1 MSPEQISG
9 KEVDQRSDL
18 FSVGVIAYEIISGMK
33 PFTGSGLSDVLYD
46 VVNRKER
53 PLTEVSDA
61 PEWCAEYVARL
72 LAKSP
77 ADRFATASD
86 AARELR
92 YRLKE
97 NVLEGGDEPIPVQL
111 SIRQERTPDETPTTP
126 IRVEVVPER
135 WGTFDRHIPRRL
147 AVAVIGSTL
156 LATGGVIFFLQSRVS
171 DEKPQSSHSS
181 AQLAEFE
188 QTEAQLREATLL
200 YEAGAFEE
208 SRRRFDDYLAR
219 YPQSTVAREGRQ
231 RAEEALEQSRRA
243 DAPRITEDRRTP
255 RSKTGMSAARNERKD
270 ERPSFWKR
278 VKSWFSWKKS

>member
-1 MSPEQISG
+1 
-9 KEVDQRSDL
+9 
-18 FSVGVIAYEIISGMK
+18 
-33 PFTGSGLSDVLYD
+33 
-46 VVNRKER
+46 
-53 PLTEVSDA
+53 VSDA

-72 LAKSP
+72 LQKSP

-126 IRVEVVPER
+126 IRVEMVPER

-188 QTEAQLREATLL
+188 QKEAQLREATLL

-255 RSKTGMSAARNERKD
+255 RSKTGISAARNERKD